1 MSTAAMIAISGKPAI
16 LRLCAFALTLFA
28 VAGLNP
34 PAIAAGKELLVVPID
49 VDREALRRDDPVT
62 RRILSL
68 VGTALVERGQVVRH
82 DDWFEPKKRLGK
94 RFVHSAADWVR
105 EARRAKSRA
114 DAMIA
119 LKSYEIS
126 DHRGDGRALRIEI
139 RARIYDLPLGR
150 VVFETDAIS
159 AAGSVV
165 PNGCDRAC
173 EADAVTPALETTAAR
188 LAELLVE
195 RLPQDRDRARLRR
208 QSETPGLREYHLEFK
223 GFKDD
228 DMRRISAYLEKFS
241 GFQSLDTLAHTPC
254 SRSMAYLSQI
264 SRSKLEANFR
274 RMFRELRAGDVRLRF
289 DTLRVEA
296 RRSGCVP

>member
-62 RRILSL
+62 RRILTL
-68 VGTALVERGQVVRH
+68 VGTALGERGHVVRH

-94 RFVHSAADWVR
+94 RFVHSAANWVR
-105 EARRAKSRA
+105 EAHRTKSRA

-126 DHRGDGRALRIEI
+126 DHRGNGRALRIEI

-195 RLPQDRDRARLRR
+195 RLPQNRDRARLRR